1 MNTCTICD
9 KGFLLPKSI
18 LKDLC
23 ICTVCLNV
31 QDIIEVL
38 KANSTLYYELL
49 LYWATT
55 EDRDLLFGSHSGQK
69 VKSASENGLSSEKIA
84 KYLRLDIETIETDLA
99 QFNGLLE
106 IDHDYNKFISDTMS
120 TVLKWRAERNLF
132 LSSVLKQ

>member
-18 LKDLC
+18 VKDLC

-38 KANSTLYYELL
+38 ELNSALYYELL
-49 LYWATT
+49 RYWAITK
-55 EDRDLLFGSHSGQK
+55 DRDLLFGFYSGQK
-69 VKSASENGLSSEKIA
+69 VKSAFENGLDSARIA

-99 QFNGLLE
+99 QFNALLE
-106 IDHDYNKFISDTMS
+106 IDHDYNKFISDAMS
-120 TVLKWRAERNLF
+120 KVLKYRAKRNLF
-132 LSSVLKQ
+132 LLSVLKQ